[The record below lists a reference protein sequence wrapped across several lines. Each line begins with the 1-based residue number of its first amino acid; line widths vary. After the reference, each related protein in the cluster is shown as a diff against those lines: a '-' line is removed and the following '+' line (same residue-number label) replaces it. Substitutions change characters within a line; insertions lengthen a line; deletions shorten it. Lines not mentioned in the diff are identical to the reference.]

1 MICIQCGQVVNDGTK
16 FCRFCGSPLT
26 GDVQAQVPQPVPQP
40 QTYSPVPQPVQYQIP
55 VSSAVPGYTGYA
67 RPQVEK
73 KPKSKF
79 SLKNPGTI
87 LTLLGCILIVAA
99 CILPV
104 EYAKTRRIT
113 VNKSLLFDSKAWML
127 HFFAVALILSCE
139 MEFIFLIKRR
149 RSIVALTVSGQRTKL
164 VKYGSLPT
172 ILYVLSIAA
181 ISPWSSW
188 TAALI
193 ASPAAFES
201 AGTFAMDSVVSV
213 L

>member
-26 GDVQAQVPQPVPQP
+26 GDVQEQVPQPVPQP

-127 HFFAVALILSCE
+127 HFFAVALILTFL
-139 MEFIFLIKRR
+139 FINMKIGVFVTSLLEVMLCGLDV
-149 RSIVALTVSGQRTKL
+149 VALYLDVQDYAPLVRLGSGFTCL
-164 VKYGSLPT
+164 VIAMFVLLIGSVWLF
-172 ILYVLSIAA
+172 
-181 ISPWSSW
+181 ISRMRNGS
-188 TAALI
+188 
-193 ASPAAFES
+193 
-201 AGTFAMDSVVSV
+201 
-213 L
+213 